1 MEVLISPTEV
11 FNLNQPTSKLIDQKL
26 CVYDCSDKDYQDFFF
41 KKISTF
47 ILYRYPSATILMDG
61 KYRVDLPLNWKIMV
75 TNNHDYICKMIPIED
90 LLHFD
95 TNQIPVFNPFHPGL
109 PKLMN
114 AEIYS
119 INPNPVEHF
128 VPKIPKKNL
137 LVLPIGTKEQW
148 ETRIIDKD
156 GVKHFFPE
164 CIYACDDIDMSKCEL
179 NLHEDIIGD

>member
-1 MEVLISPTEV
+1 MEVLVSPTEV
-11 FNLNQPTSKLIDQKL
+11 FNLNQPTSKLIDQKM
-26 CVYDCSDKDYQDFFF
+26 CVYDCSDKEYQDFFF

-47 ILYRYPSATILMDG
+47 ILYRYPTATITLDD
-61 KYRVDLPLNWKIMV
+61 RFRIELPLNWKIMV
-75 TNNHDYICKMIPIED
+75 TNDNEYVCKMCPIED

-128 VPKIPKKNL
+128 VPKLPKKNL
-137 LVLPIGTKEQW
+137 LVMPLDKSCVTEIYNEKTNN
-148 ETRIIDKD
+148 RI
-156 GVKHFFPE
+156 VYPN
-164 CIYACDDIDMSKCEL
+164 CIYCIDDLDSSKIEFDLWSMID
-179 NLHEDIIGD
+179 G